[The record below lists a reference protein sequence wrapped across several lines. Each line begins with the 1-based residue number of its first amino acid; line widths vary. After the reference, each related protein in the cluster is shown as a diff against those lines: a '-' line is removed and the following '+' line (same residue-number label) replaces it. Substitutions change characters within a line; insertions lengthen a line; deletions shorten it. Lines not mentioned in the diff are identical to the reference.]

1 MSVEKFDPIVVHDK
15 CGTPECCQQCDNP
28 RDWYLV
34 GINPWSKILFNPV
47 TGERKVVKTDERL

>member
-1 MSVEKFDPIVVHDK
+1 MSVEQFDPIEHDK

-34 GINPWSKILFNPV
+34 GINPWRKWYFNSKTNE
-47 TGERKVVKTDERL
+47 TKHEEYK